1 MWISES
7 SDTTHEAIL
16 HNVVAHQL
24 ELRRQVREI
33 QADLESV
40 KFQLAQVLD
49 HLQVLLGT
57 SEHGTVNAAEAE
69 RGQQEDGAER

>member
-1 MWISES
+1 MSES

-24 ELRRQVREI
+24 VLRRQISEI
-33 QADLESV
+33 QTELQDV
-40 KFQLAQVLD
+40 KLQLAQVLE

-57 SEHGTVNAAEAE
+57 SRHGDVDNAEAE
-69 RGQQEDGAER
+69 GGQSEDRCER